1 MNLPGIDWKTLN
13 IKPSCPTP
21 GQHNQFI
28 DILADNGLTQIVEIP
43 TRCDNVLDL
52 IAVNNPTLVNR
63 TEVLPGIADHDAVF
77 AEIDINPKRYNQKHR
92 KIPLYKKANW
102 NKINV

>member
-77 AEIDINPKRYNQKHR
+77 AEIDINLKDTTRRAERSPYTRRQTGTR
-92 KIPLYKKANW
+92 
-102 NKINV
+102 